1 MPKEVQ
7 VLKQVT
13 NVVTEIKEVEVL
25 REKVV
30 VQEVIKEV

>member
-30 VQEVIKEV
+30 VQEVIK